1 MVLISNDHVY
11 FRLEEPVLRPK
22 RDTAQTFNCPKCSK
36 TFAVLRLLQDP
47 SGIFTL
53 LPEKV

>member
-1 MVLISNDHVY
+1 MVLTFNDHLY

-36 TFAVLRLLQDP
+36 TFAVLRLLQNHVNDCLDRP
-47 SGIFTL
+47 
-53 LPEKV
+53 